1 MSQPTRIVVA
11 TLAVSTV
18 LSAVIVAMYALG
30 FVS

>member
-11 TLAVSTV
+11 TLAVATV